1 MKMFSIALAAACALA
16 STTASAKVVEQPAKA
31 TTAPVSTCYHVG
43 TYYTAEATYY
53 VYDCYDNGDGSF

>member
-1 MKMFSIALAAACALA
+1 MKMFNIALAAACALA
-16 STTASAKVVEQPAKA
+16 STTATAKVVEQPAKT